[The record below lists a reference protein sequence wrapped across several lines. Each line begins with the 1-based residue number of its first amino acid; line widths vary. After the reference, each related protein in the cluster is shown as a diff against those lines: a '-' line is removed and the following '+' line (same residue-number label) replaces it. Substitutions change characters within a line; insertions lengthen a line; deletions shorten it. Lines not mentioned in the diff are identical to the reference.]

1 MHSITLIPFE
11 IFLDLIF
18 LKFRVLEILNFHTY
32 ACSTNVFFSFT
43 EVRKLASYSK
53 LFEIRHSV
61 LDGLVD
67 IAQKY
72 HPDNLR
78 HVPSIML
85 LLTHIRQAAERATSY
100 FLSLK
105 KEGSVTFCDL
115 LSEMLEAQSTEN
127 KKHGS
132 PTSNV

>member
-1 MHSITLIPFE
+1 MRCCLRNVYCMFYKCVYFSI
-11 IFLDLIF
+11 
-18 LKFRVLEILNFHTY
+18 
-32 ACSTNVFFSFT
+32 S

>member
-1 MHSITLIPFE
+1 M
-11 IFLDLIF
+11 
-18 LKFRVLEILNFHTY
+18 
-32 ACSTNVFFSFT
+32 
-43 EVRKLASYSK
+43 RKLSSYSK

-100 FLSLK
+100 FQSLK
-105 KEGSVTFCDL
+105 KESSVTFCDL
-115 LSEMLEAQSTEN
+115 LSEMLDAQSAESRKTA
-127 KKHGS
+127 S
-132 PTSNV
+132 PMMG